1 VRTFF
6 FFKNLDYICDVQ
18 QKNSSDMNK
27 NFTLTNGKTIA
38 QVEQEMKLG
47 IEKLYLDAW
56 AKGVS
61 VPYWDE
67 DRVLHLANPDGSDD
81 LAEFDANTK
90 KITVISRLAEPGQGR
105 FAYLLAS

>member
-1 VRTFF
+1 
-6 FFKNLDYICDVQ
+6 
-18 QKNSSDMNK
+18 MNP
-27 NFTLTNGKTIA
+27 NFRLSNGKTTA
-38 QVEQEMKLG
+38 QVENEMKLG

-67 DRVLHLANPDGSDD
+67 NRVLHLANPDGSDD
-81 LAEFDANTK
+81 LAEFDAETK
-90 KITVISRLAEPGQGR
+90 KLSVISRCAEPGKGR

>member
-1 VRTFF
+1 
-6 FFKNLDYICDVQ
+6 VQ

-81 LAEFDANTK
+81 LAKFDANTK

>member
-1 VRTFF
+1 MKKSYDISKKIFIFAANKTE
-6 FFKNLDYICDVQ
+6 
-18 QKNSSDMNK
+18 DMDK
-27 NFTLTNGKTIA
+27 NFKLSNGKTIA
-38 QVEQEMKLG
+38 QVENEMKLG

-56 AKGVS
+56 AKGMS

-81 LAEFDANTK
+81 LAEFDPVTK
-90 KITVISRLAEPGQGR
+90 KITVISRFAESGQGR

>member
-1 VRTFF
+1 
-6 FFKNLDYICDVQ
+6 
-18 QKNSSDMNK
+18 MNK

-81 LAEFDANTK
+81 LAEFDADTK

-105 FAYLLAS
+105 FAYLLASCPKP

>member
-1 VRTFF
+1 
-6 FFKNLDYICDVQ
+6 
-18 QKNSSDMNK
+18 MNK

-38 QVEQEMKLG
+38 QVEQEMKLD
-47 IEKLYLDAW
+47 IEQLYLDAW

-81 LAEFDANTK
+81 LVEFDANTK
-90 KITVISRLAEPGQGR
+90 K
-105 FAYLLAS
+105 LL

>member
-1 VRTFF
+1 MEILLSLWKITITVMNRN
-6 FFKNLDYICDVQ
+6 FK
-18 QKNSSDMNK
+18 
-27 NFTLTNGKTIA
+27 LTNGKTIA
-38 QVEQEMKLG
+38 QVEEEMKHG
-47 IEKLYLDAW
+47 IEQLYLDAW

-67 DRVLHLANPDGSDD
+67 NRVLHLANPDGSDD
-81 LAEFDANTK
+81 LVDFDPDTN

>member
-1 VRTFF
+1 
-6 FFKNLDYICDVQ
+6 
-18 QKNSSDMNK
+18 MNK

-61 VPYWDE
+61 VPYCDE
-67 DRVLHLANPDGSDD
+67 DYQLHLANPDGSDD
-81 LAEFDANTK
+81 LVDFDTETKTYKFLSRDAETGN
-90 KITVISRLAEPGQGR
+90 GR
-105 FAYLLAS
+105 FAYLLASCPKPRFV